1 MEVCKIIPGKRLFI
15 GAALW
20 MLYIS
25 GAHAQE
31 YICTRIN
38 HPELLDLG
46 PVPVVVQ
53 DNTFSFNGQ
62 SYPLTRDGHI
72 VSFPGGTMDLSTNY
86 IAIGDARLLVLWH
99 CK

>member
-1 MEVCKIIPGKRLFI
+1 MKKALLI
-15 GAALW
+15 GVAALF
-20 MLYIS
+20 LAT
-25 GAHAQE
+25 GAAHAQE
-31 YICTRIN
+31 YTCTRIN

-62 SYPLTRDGHI
+62 SYPLTGDGHV

-86 IAIGDARLLVLWH
+86 IAIGDAKLLVLWH